1 MMFIKSH
8 KVFKL
13 NFIHIFMPRNLP
25 ISQEIW
31 TLFVLVIVAIAVG
44 GSVVVAFLINL
55 FYLILAIIF
64 LILLVIGVIWFIN
77 NEMSGNARD

>member
-1 MMFIKSH
+1 
-8 KVFKL
+8 
-13 NFIHIFMPRNLP
+13 MPRNLP